1 MSVLETIHGHD
12 DLIRLTPAQREQLC
26 AEIREFLVA
35 HIAKKFD
42 NVAED
47 QDDLISIGTIGL
59 IKAINTFN
67 PGKKAKLGTYAA
79 RCIENEILMHIR
91 AQRKHKCEVSLN
103 EPIGT
108 DSEGNQISLRDIL
121 GTDGDM
127 VAEEVEQNCEYLNLL
142 RHMHCLTGREQKV
155 VAMRYGLDG
164 TDALTQKEVG
174 ERLGVSRSYVSR
186 IEKKALEKLMKAIK
200 LRE

>member
-1 MSVLETIHGHD
+1 
-12 DLIRLTPAQREQLC
+12 
-26 AEIREFLVA
+26 
-35 HIAKKFD
+35 
-42 NVAED
+42 
-47 QDDLISIGTIGL
+47 
-59 IKAINTFN
+59 
-67 PGKKAKLGTYAA
+67 
-79 RCIENEILMHIR
+79 MHIR
-91 AQRKHKCEVSLN
+91 AQRKHKCEVSLH

-155 VAMRYGLDG
+155 ITMRYGLDG
-164 TDALTQKEVG
+164 NEAFTQKEVG